1 MKRHCLMLFA
11 LLSMMPV
18 VLAQRPVVRAI
29 MGDDGR
35 VWTEQVEG
43 VQLPPASRDALE
55 PMPGFPLSF
64 ASNTSFKPMRGVAL
78 ADLDG
83 DGSDEIILTHNEEIN
98 VIDGQGTLLWTRPLT
113 GGVAQYPAAVGDL
126 DGDGSPEIVALTSY
140 GNARG
145 GLNVFDKDGATLL
158 AEQLTNNPL
167 ICAPVLFDLDG
178 DGTLEILFS
187 GRGKASAGISP
198 GVHAWNLQGEEM
210 PGFPFEMPSTPAF
223 TPTVADL
230 NGGVI
235 FTATTSALYCIS
247 FEGQELYRVDGQD
260 AYKYSY
266 QSPLLVDFGENDW
279 HLVGAC
285 HGDNPN
291 HYVRDAFTGEYR
303 PGWPQPVHAWS
314 YSAPTAVKNG
324 DDWALFMGVSGEGDV
339 FYQYDIDG
347 HVASGFPLQLSSG
360 IEGFVSVADIDGDGE
375 NEILTSFNLID
386 GGNGFIRAW
395 EMDGTEITEGFPL
408 RPMGLSY
415 MNGANLG
422 DIDGD
427 GNMDLVTLT
436 YVQNFAPDDPV
447 YVTAYALNQP
457 VEQVV
462 FGTYKGSND
471 RCGWVR
477 EPEVVVS
484 CNPPSNLQGVGMG
497 DTPAAFL
504 LWNAPE
510 EGSTG
515 LLTGYR
521 IQKDG
526 EWIEE
531 LPAHQTQFLDEDV
544 AFGET
549 HDYVVAAVYDD
560 GCEASSESLTLLM
573 EYDALEECLEQVRL
587 YPNPAHGE
595 VQVEGQ
601 AVQRVEVFDVTGQ
614 CLLSFSGEVKKM
626 NVENLQNGFYFVRL
640 HSVLG
645 IKTLKLLIEN

>member
-140 GNARG
+140 SNARG

-303 PGWPQPVHAWS
+303 SGWPQPVHAWS

-375 NEILTSFNLID
+375 NEVLTSFNLID

-447 YVTAYALNQP
+447 YVTAYALHQP

-477 EPEVVVS
+477 EPEGVIS
-484 CNPPSNLQGVGMG
+484 CNPPSDLQGVGMG

-560 GCEASSESLTLLM
+560 GCEASSENLTLLV
-573 EYDALEECLEQVRL
+573 EYDAVGEALQQVGL

-601 AVQRVEVFDVTGQ
+601 AVQRVEVFDLTGQ
-614 CLLSFSGEVKKM
+614 CLLSFSGEIKKM

-640 HSVLG
+640 HSVSG
-645 IKTLKLLIEN
+645 MKTLKLLIEN